1 MKRWLRI
8 LSEAYSIVLYPMLM
22 PAYGIILFCAGVVQI
37 TPTLPKAY
45 IWLCIGGTV
54 VLTLVIPLL
63 LLVYMKYKGRIA
75 SLHLDDRNER
85 TMPYI
90 YTVVCYG
97 FWAYFLRGT
106 MGLPDL
112 MLWIALG
119 AMVALGIVTVVNRW
133 WKISAHLTGMG
144 GLFGG
149 VCSYAVYYSMLPSS
163 LLVFL
168 LLATLLLMYARIYL
182 EVHTPLQVVCGMLV
196 GLVSTFVPTMIM
208 IYA

>member
-1 MKRWLRI
+1 MERWLKI

-22 PAYGIILFCAGVVQI
+22 PVYGIVLFCAGVVRI

-45 IWLCIGGTV
+45 IWLCIGGTI
-54 VLTLVIPLL
+54 VLTVVIPVLL
-63 LLVYMKYKGRIA
+63 LLYLKHKGRIS
-75 SLHLDDRNER
+75 SLYLDSQDER
-85 TMPYI
+85 TIPYV

-112 MLWIALG
+112 MLWVSLG

-144 GLFGG
+144 GLLGG
-149 VCSYAVYYSMLPSS
+149 VCSYALYYSILPSS

-168 LLATLLLMYARIYL
+168 LLAALLLMYARIYL
-182 EVHTPLQVVCGMLV
+182 EAHTPLQVVCGMLV
-196 GLVSTFVPTMIM
+196 GLVRTFVPTMIM

>member
-1 MKRWLRI
+1 MERWLRI

-22 PAYGIILFCAGVVQI
+22 PAYGIISFCAGVVQI

-85 TMPYI
+85 TTPYI

-144 GLFGG
+144 GLLGG
-149 VCSYAVYYSMLPSS
+149 VCSYALYYSMLPSS

-168 LLATLLLMYARIYL
+168 LLAALLLMYARIYL
-182 EVHTPLQVVCGMLV
+182 EAHTPLQVVCGMLV
-196 GLVSTFVPTMIM
+196 GLVSTFVPSMIM

>member
-1 MKRWLRI
+1 MERWLKI

-22 PAYGIILFCAGVVQI
+22 PVYGIVLFCAGAVQI

-75 SLHLDDRNER
+75 SLYLDNRNER

-106 MGLPDL
+106 MGLPNL

-144 GLFGG
+144 GLLGG
-149 VCSYAVYYSMLPSS
+149 VCSYALYYSMLPSS

-168 LLATLLLMYARIYL
+168 LFAALLLMYARIYL
-182 EVHTPLQVVCGMLV
+182 EAHTPLQVVCGMLV